1 MIDAVANAVVA
12 AVRAGHRQKST
23 LSTLALVLTLVLAVT
38 YLCVGALRANP
49 FASTYRVTVKL
60 SESGGLLP
68 RQDVALRG
76 VKIGTVQ
83 SLRITPQGVEA
94 TAEIL
99 SKYKIPAAARVRV
112 TGLSP

>member
-1 MIDAVANAVVA
+1 MINAVVN
-12 AVRAGHRQKST
+12 AVVGVARAGHRQKSV
-23 LSTLALVLTLVLAVT
+23 LSGVALALTLVLAVT
-38 YLCVGALRANP
+38 YLFAGALRANP

-83 SLRITPQGVEA
+83 SLAITPQGVDA
-94 TAEIL
+94 VAEIQ
-99 SKYKIPAAARVRV
+99 SKYSIPAA
-112 TGLSP
+112 